1 MAVNTMAKEIAEH
14 PRWRWHGAMM
24 CVDAEGKPLNLY
36 SYVPADIEAFPDLVC
51 SRVRGRML
59 ADIFMLAMEVHLSL
73 GELRVVMSKDYECMA
88 RGHEAVPSCWLSM
101 SRWLV
106 GQEAKNGGAQTMA
119 DGSP

>member
-1 MAVNTMAKEIAEH
+1 MGVNTMAKEIAEH

-24 CVDAEGKPLNLY
+24 CTDAEGKLIGVY
-36 SYVPADIEAFPDLVC
+36 SYVPADIEAFPDLDC

-59 ADIFMLAMEVHLSL
+59 ADIFMLAQEVHFTL
-73 GELRVVMSKDYECMA
+73 GELRVTMSRDYECMA

-106 GQEAKNGGAQTMA
+106 GQEAKNGAQEVA
-119 DGSP
+119 SGGP